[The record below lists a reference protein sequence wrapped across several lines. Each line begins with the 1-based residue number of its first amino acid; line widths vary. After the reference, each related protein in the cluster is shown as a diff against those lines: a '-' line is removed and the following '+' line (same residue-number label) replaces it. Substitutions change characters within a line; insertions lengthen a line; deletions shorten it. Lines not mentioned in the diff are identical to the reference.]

1 MMEIERP
8 RIHCEESDDGKLAK
22 FVVEPL
28 EKGYGLTLGNAL
40 RRTLLSALPGA
51 APVAIRINGVMHE
64 FTAIPGV
71 VEDVIDIVLNIKS
84 LAIKTFNTDSD
95 FKTVLR
101 INKYEAG
108 EITAADI
115 EPNDQVE
122 ILNPNLHIC
131 TIEDTNFEMEIIVG
145 RGRGYVSADDNK
157 NQIEDLGYIA
167 VDSIF
172 TPVKKVNY
180 AVEVA
185 RVGQSMN
192 YDKLTIEVETNG
204 TLAAREVISLS
215 SKSIQEHMQM
225 FVELVENMGDRQI
238 LVAREEDVYKKQL
251 SMPIEEM
258 DLSVR
263 SYNCLKRNDVNTL
276 EDLIKKSKEDMLKF
290 KNLGQKSLD
299 EVIKKLEDMGFGLR
313 VEEE

>member
-1 MMEIERP
+1 
-8 RIHCEESDDGKLAK
+8 
-22 FVVEPL
+22 
-28 EKGYGLTLGNAL
+28 
-40 RRTLLSALPGA
+40 
-51 APVAIRINGVMHE
+51 
-64 FTAIPGV
+64 
-71 VEDVIDIVLNIKS
+71 
-84 LAIKTFNTDSD
+84 
-95 FKTVLR
+95 
-101 INKYEAG
+101 
-108 EITAADI
+108 
-115 EPNDQVE
+115 
-122 ILNPNLHIC
+122 
-131 TIEDTNFEMEIIVG
+131 MEIIVG